1 MSESL
6 NHSFKPI
13 KNSNKLTDCNN

>member
-13 KNSNKLTDCNN
+13 KNSNKLTHCNN